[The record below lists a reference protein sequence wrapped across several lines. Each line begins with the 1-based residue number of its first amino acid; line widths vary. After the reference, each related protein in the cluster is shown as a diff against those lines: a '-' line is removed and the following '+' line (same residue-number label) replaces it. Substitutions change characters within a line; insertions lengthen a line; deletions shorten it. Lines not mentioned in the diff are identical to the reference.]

1 MLTLNQAQAI
11 AIAAAAEAESLG
23 MNVVQEHI
31 IKGGVQRR
39 TATNRVVRMRGILA
53 IREDV
58 RLNAGLWDRAMRE
71 IA

>member
-1 MLTLNQAQAI
+1 MEDKGDDVWRT
-11 AIAAAAEAESLG
+11 
-23 MNVVQEHI
+23 MNVVQEHV

-39 TATNRVVRMRGILA
+39 TATNRVVRMRGVRA

-58 RLNAGLWDRAMRE
+58 RLNVGLWDRAMRE